1 MITTDSNFDTAKD
14 NPHSQGVILA
24 KMETSWKQARLS
36 SSGDF
41 SSPIANTADITTKPG
56 SIIAGSSNADI
67 LSATGYG
74 TPTNNSFFDDKLYGV
89 RILVKETITLIN
101 FKFDSKTSSGSET
114 VTVSLNK
121 VSSEEGGLIGEIILA
136 KPEFSELYSTTY
148 VEDTTFTTTTI
159 TPVDSSGNSIVLK
172 PGIYLILLSH
182 NDASNSLDCKTWKPN
197 TAIWPNVDGINY
209 YGFSDGVFEIG
220 RTVIQKS
227 TGIYLGF
234 GSSGSN
240 PTLDGEIFLKELT
253 VKKYVTSSYDSGW
266 KPVKNQA
273 GANSAPSGN
282 PVFYMEVST
291 RGLNT
296 ITGRARGA
304 DDGSG
309 TNPSSQ
315 FTSLADGAT
324 ISATKAYY
332 SLGVDITIGSNYA
345 DSPEVLALVAYE
357 GTEEGFVRHETD
369 LFGYDPIV
377 ASESTIETTIDPLK
391 ATGSISEP
399 QITLRSD
406 KVGKDKT
413 TSYAES
419 IVQNNYFINSL
430 LTLEMGFASIAEG
443 SFVEYQKGLIKD
455 YEYNDDGNS
464 ITFFAG
470 NPLLRSKDP
479 LGLDSISI
487 SHGFTIDRATPTNAI
502 LQLMKLTAPPLRL
515 ISDAS
520 FTTLEASGHWMDG
533 WEVFRPFKESV
544 KDVKAL
550 INELCE
556 IAGISV
562 VVQEDGLVYPIVLGP
577 NGYNHSNPALGAT
590 GGIWSGRILAE
601 FDDDNSVE
609 NGKCNLQ
616 LSDRINNCRVHR
628 GWWNEISLEESKDK
642 TSDEE
647 WNETS
652 ALNYGVGPKKI
663 IESKWIPIS
672 TQLNSEY
679 LSAIVAQRL
688 VHLFG
693 YGVWIMKRRSGHEFI
708 HLQVGD
714 CVTVEGKQ
722 ILFKG
727 FGETEKVRAQI
738 IAKKLNK
745 DFTIDWTFWIYENVN
760 AIVSPEPT
768 NQSTNLTFPGE
779 TTSSIDL
786 AWTAASPA
794 VTGNLLVYKAG
805 SAPTYVPEQGRIYK
819 NGEEPETGNFVKF
832 AGLSSTTVTGL
843 ASGTTYHFALYAY
856 NAVAGIESGFGS
868 VFRPI
873 TYKQDNPLTGSH
885 ATS

>member
-56 SIIAGSSNADI
+56 SIIAAKSDVDI
-67 LSATGYG
+67 LSESNYG
-74 TPTNNSFFDDKLYGV
+74 IGTDTKFVGLDASSNIDFTYGV
-89 RILVKETITLIN
+89 LVLIKNKIKIKSCEWESKSNTSTVDITLNIYN
-101 FKFDSKTSSGSET
+101 VKNVDISLSANNIEIGDVVFISSTMSQTTS
-114 VTVSLNK
+114 
-121 VSSEEGGLIGEIILA
+121 
-136 KPEFSELYSTTY
+136 YQ
-148 VEDTTFTTTTI
+148 TFT
-159 TPVDSSGNSIVLK
+159 PSIDLDFD
-172 PGIYLILLSH
+172 PGLYLFLVSRDGTRELSIF
-182 NDASNSLDCKTWKPN
+182 KTWAPGHTN
-197 TAIWPNVDGINY
+197 IFGTTDHD
-209 YGFSDGVFEIG
+209 GFSDEVFDIG
-220 RTVIQKS
+220 SAV
-227 TGIYLGF
+227 YLYNRNF
-234 GSSGSN
+234 NYADLQTNTTNSV
-240 PTLDGEIFLKELT
+240 IFLKSLT
-253 VKKYVTSSYDSGW
+253 VEAFVDSSYDSGW

-273 GANSAPSGN
+273 GSNSAPSGN
-282 PVFYMEVST
+282 PKFYMEVST
-291 RGLNT
+291 RGVNT

-315 FTSLADGAT
+315 FTSLVDGAT

-332 SLGVDITIGSNYA
+332 SLGVDITIGDNYA
-345 DSPEVLALVAYE
+345 DSPEVVALVAYE

-487 SHGFTIDRATPTNAI
+487 SKGFTIDYATPTNAI

-544 KDVKAL
+544 NDVKAL

-628 GWWNEISLEESKDK
+628 GWWNETSLEESKDK

-768 NQSTNLTFPGE
+768 NQSTNLTFPGQ